1 MEETRIFCMYCDPP
15 VPAVRS
21 CLQCETSMCDEHLTA
36 HNKTLDH
43 ILVACHSLQGRCS
56 VHKEPLCYY
65 CTEDAACA
73 CVCCCWFGEHSG
85 HRVLTLEEASAEK
98 KRTISNVLQEITAD
112 RHRYPAEKLL
122 QHIAI
127 VHETAVREEAEV
139 QDLFR
144 DIRRQLEELEK
155 SVHEETSRRKEQ
167 LTLVLSHRKHQQESE
182 AELSVRAQR
191 MEELCKVT
199 DPVTFLQEVDKHG
212 QDLPDIQKILKARR
226 AEYGRLCDLLPPDT
240 GFIPHNLRKRLFSIL
255 TDLQEIPKNVL
266 HKQIEVKQNPTS
278 TISDLSSMKTVISAN
293 TKVHRLRLTSAGR
306 HKCSET
312 GIQFE
317 VRGPVILNYHFE
329 SWENHMS
336 DTQRNGYEIVGPLFH
351 VMTQEGQDNVAAVFL
366 PHYLAPECCNQ
377 YKSYIKC
384 VHYNE
389 NKIILETP
397 TRLDPSYVVLE
408 NPTFSY
414 LGALLEKFWTFIARP
429 FAFNGIV
436 LIYCKMETTCCI
448 RLYVM
453 IDNEPR
459 LKKAIDEEIEKEFR
473 YIGKPPQTKA
483 VHLIKEYRVHGPRG
497 AVIVPELVHFRMTC
511 PSKLYPYA
519 EITLEEINED
529 IQLCLTQKSSGG
541 TIWSCS
547 LRKDALD
554 KLKKNTTRS
563 ARGGGSEKSPVS
575 EAKRF
580 MQKNYKSLCER
591 IVVLSPILLSLREKG
606 VINEAEEDEITCP
619 RTPLEKNRSMLSMIV
634 KKGAEEKFYEALK
647 ENNSPLV
654 EHLEDA
660 LSRMQIK

>member
-317 VRGPVILNYHFE
+317 
-329 SWENHMS
+329 
-336 DTQRNGYEIVGPLFH
+336 
-351 VMTQEGQDNVAAVFL
+351 
-366 PHYLAPECCNQ
+366 
-377 YKSYIKC
+377 
-384 VHYNE
+384 
-389 NKIILETP
+389 
-397 TRLDPSYVVLE
+397 
-408 NPTFSY
+408 
-414 LGALLEKFWTFIARP
+414 
-429 FAFNGIV
+429 
-436 LIYCKMETTCCI
+436 
-448 RLYVM
+448 
-453 IDNEPR
+453 
-459 LKKAIDEEIEKEFR
+459 AIDEEIEKEFR